1 MLLNMIHPSF
11 AMFSCTDDK
20 IDEPCSSCLNGVD
33 PSILVLTAW
42 LCLHCLLLWYGIT
55 HTLMI
60 VFLILFISSFWCT
73 AHWTYLYMGKCT
85 PHILI
90 ICIIIKLWE
99 NCWWE
104 RNLLTSAAETRT
116 WSLFFL
122 LPKREENTAETGTI
136 SMNHAS
142 KDHARTSQE
151 DKKRS
156 QQRSIASFQHS
167 PWFLKCLWTISGKCL
182 FYTSVPR
189 YNKQYLFL
197 LIKGKIKVTNY

>member
-11 AMFSCTDDK
+11 AMFTCTDDK
-20 IDEPCSSCLNGVD
+20 IDEPCSSCLNGLD

-60 VFLILFISSFWCT
+60 VLLIQFLFISSFWCT

-116 WSLFFL
+116 WSLFFYCQKGKKIL
-122 LPKREENTAETGTI
+122 QKRAQFQWT
-136 SMNHAS
+136 MLQ
-142 KDHARTSQE
+142 RTMQE
-151 DKKRS
+151 QAKKTKKRS
-156 QQRSIASFQHS
+156 QQRSIASFQA
-167 PWFLKCLWTISGKCL
+167 
-182 FYTSVPR
+182 
-189 YNKQYLFL
+189 
-197 LIKGKIKVTNY
+197 